1 MITGLDTL
9 NIPGSTSS
17 PEFSCGQKQV
27 ATADPLFLTARAA
40 DCPVTSLTARSTVP
54 LNIVVEAV
62 ELADIEQDETR
73 PIPRYNTSNHW
84 RYDEGGQQP
93 ADYDDVEEAAT
104 ARHWMASLKPDCQ
117 RFTIAP
123 ADVSTLLKFQT
134 VYHLR
139 GGLSDACLEDIDDLA
154 GKRCYQPLREA
165 LGRGEYFIRS
175 DYASLKYGK
184 HGNKVYRSLTEVFV
198 SMVTSKRSHSPLGR
212 SGREAALS
220 LYLLPWVNINPDLEF
235 RVFVHQ
241 KNLTAISQQCIYQ
254 KNEYLPGRNIP
265 DIVQKIS
272 TYFRDHIR
280 DQIDTP
286 DSYVMDMAL
295 VGDSPSTVY
304 FIELNPFGKDYT
316 SGAGA
321 FSWVEDADKLCPHA
335 PGTICFRYVV

>member
-1 MITGLDTL
+1 MHTGFDPLTVST
-9 NIPGSTSS
+9 STSS
-17 PEFSCGQKQV
+17 PKSSAAPDPV
-27 ATADPLFLTARAA
+27 ATFNPALFVVRP
-40 DCPVTSLTARSTVP
+40 DECPATSLFARTSHS
-54 LNIVVEAV
+54 LNLVVETV
-62 ELADIEQDETR
+62 ELADIERDETR

-84 RYDEGGQQP
+84 RYSESGQRP
-93 ADYDDVEEAAT
+93 ADYDDVAEAT
-104 ARHWMASLKPDCQ
+104 SARHWITALKSECQ
-117 RFTIAP
+117 RFTMAP
-123 ADVSTLLKFQT
+123 ADVTALLEFQT
-134 VYHLR
+134 VNHLR
-139 GGLSDACLEDIDDLA
+139 DGLSQACLDDINDLA
-154 GKRCYQPLREA
+154 AQRRFQPLREA
-165 LGRGEYFIRS
+165 LGRGEYFVRS

-212 SGREAALS
+212 SGQGSTLS
-220 LYLLPWVNINPDLEF
+220 LYLIPWVNINPDLEF

-241 KNLTAISQQCIYQ
+241 KNMTAISQQCIYQ

-295 VGDSPSTVY
+295 VGDSASTVY

-321 FSWVEDADKLCPHA
+321 FSWVADADKLCPQA
-335 PGTICFRYVV
+335 PGTIYFRYVV